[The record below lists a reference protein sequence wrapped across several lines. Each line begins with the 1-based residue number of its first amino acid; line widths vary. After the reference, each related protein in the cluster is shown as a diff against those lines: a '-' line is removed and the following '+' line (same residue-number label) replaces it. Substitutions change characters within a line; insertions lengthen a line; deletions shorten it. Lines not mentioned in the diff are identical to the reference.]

1 MSPATGLLVLTR
13 PAASIVASLPR
24 VLSAASKQVGRTL
37 YVHLDPL
44 AQTKIPDTTRPLTLY
59 SHIVSSVYARS
70 PSLCRGLEVRVLLA
84 GFKGPV
90 PHPPKTQRPID
101 VLILEGVTG
110 EARVEVEGR
119 YRGCLTSGGDVVV
132 IEECEGDV
140 ETSEGSGGVSLPSPL
155 PTDKVYPSVV
165 VGGTFDRPHA
175 GHLVFLST
183 ALMRCSDKLTCGVAD
198 GPLLKKKTLTE
209 LIKPIEERMAGVVE
223 LVGELDPTIDCRVYA
238 IEEPLGPTRWEP
250 DMDMIVVSEETK
262 RGVEAINKVRKE
274 NDLRL
279 LEGHIVPLV
288 EDEIRE
294 SSEEEAKVSS
304 SSMRMRLLG
313 TVLQEPLPNPS
324 IPSRPYVIGLT
335 GGSATGK
342 SSVAKRIAKLGAAV
356 IDCDKVGHEAYL
368 PGTACHE
375 ALVKTFGVDIVGE
388 DGHINRPALAAKVF
402 GDEKARTS
410 LNEIVWPEI
419 QRLVEKKVSQLAS
432 EGVKVVV
439 LDAAVLLEAGWERR
453 CHQVWVCIVK
463 REEAVRRIVE
473 RDGKTQEEAERRL
486 DSQMSTTE
494 RIERA
499 NLVFCTQWSGEYTQK
514 QVERAWATL
523 SARLVEAGSGS
534 EKSVDNAVS
543 GGGDEDGMI
552 SPPPKS
558 RV

>member
-1 MSPATGLLVLTR
+1 MHQQ
-13 PAASIVASLPR
+13 

-59 SHIVSSVYARS
+59 SHIVSNVYTRS
-70 PSLCRGLEVRVLLA
+70 ASLCRGLEVRVLLA

-90 PHPPKTQRPID
+90 PHPPKTQHPVD
-101 VLILEGVTG
+101 VLILEGVKG
-110 EARVEVEGR
+110 EAREEVEGR
-119 YRGCLTSGGDVVV
+119 YRGCLTNGGNVVV
-132 IEECEGDV
+132 LEEGEGGV
-140 ETSEGSGGVSLPSPL
+140 GTSEGSGGVSLPSPL

-183 ALMRCSDKLTCGVAD
+183 ALMRCSNKLTCGVAD

-223 LVGELDPTIDCRVYA
+223 LVGDLDPSIDCRVYA

-262 RGVEAINKVRKE
+262 RGVDFINKVREE
-274 NDLRL
+274 NDLRI
-279 LEGHIVPLV
+279 LEGHVVPLV
-288 EDEIRE
+288 EDEVRE
-294 SSEEEAKVSS
+294 SSEEEVKVSS

-313 TVLQEPLPNPS
+313 TILQEPLLNTA
-324 IPSRPYVIGLT
+324 IPGHPYIIGLT

-356 IDCDKVGHEAYL
+356 IDCDKLGHEAYL
-368 PGTACHE
+368 PGTACHK
-375 ALVKTFGVDIVGE
+375 ALVEAFGVDIVAE

-402 GDEKARTS
+402 GDEKARTR

-419 QRLVEKKVSQLAS
+419 QCLVERRVSQLVS

-439 LDAAVLLEAGWERR
+439 LDAAVLLEAGWEKR
-453 CHQVWVCIVK
+453 CHQV
-463 REEAVRRIVE
+463 
-473 RDGKTQEEAERRL
+473 
-486 DSQMSTTE
+486 
-494 RIERA
+494 
-499 NLVFCTQWSGEYTQK
+499 
-514 QVERAWATL
+514 
-523 SARLVEAGSGS
+523 
-534 EKSVDNAVS
+534 SVVL
-543 GGGDEDGMI
+543 
-552 SPPPKS
+552 
-558 RV
+558 